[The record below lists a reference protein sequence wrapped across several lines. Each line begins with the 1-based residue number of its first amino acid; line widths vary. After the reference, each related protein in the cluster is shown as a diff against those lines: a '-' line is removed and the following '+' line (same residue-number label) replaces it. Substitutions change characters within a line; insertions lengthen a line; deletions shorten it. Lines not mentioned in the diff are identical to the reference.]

1 MNNNDKLIV
10 ANCSGFYGDRL
21 SAAKEMVEG
30 GPIDVLTGDYLA
42 ELTMA
47 ILFRKTMKN
56 PDDGYASTFLKQ
68 MKDVMEDCL
77 TKGIKVVVN
86 AGGLSPKGL
95 AAELENFSNE
105 IGVKPSIAYIE
116 GDNIIASIPEFQKSG
131 EDFIHI
137 DTGVSLKEADTITVT
152 ANAYLGGWGITKALQ
167 EGADIVIGGRIADAA
182 LVSGAAAWKFDWQ
195 KNDWDK
201 IAGAMTAGHII
212 ECGTQATGGNYSFI
226 NEVKNY
232 SNLGFPIAEIYED
245 GSSVITKHPNTGGIV
260 SIGTVKAQLLYE
272 VKDPGYLTPD
282 VIARFDTINISREG
296 QNRVLI
302 KDVKGEPPTGKI
314 KVCCNNLYGHKN
326 SATFVLTGLDIEE
339 KAKILEEAFFE
350 KLGGRDSFS
359 LSDVSLQYCGT
370 NNPKTNEEAFSYLRI
385 SVIDPDTK
393 RAGKLFA
400 SRCME
405 LALSNIPGFTM
416 TTLPDNGAPAIQH
429 WPALISGDKIQQ
441 TIVVNGEEFIL
452 GCIKTE
458 PFITHETPPA
468 IETSEINSKKT
479 ISAPIGRLFG
489 TRSGDKGGNANLG
502 VWANNNKAFSFLSS
516 FLTTDK
522 LKELLPDMAE
532 FEIERYDFPNLL
544 AVNFYI
550 KGVLGHGV
558 AASLRNDP
566 QAKSLGEYLRM
577 KQIDI
582 PEFIA
587 DNAWNHS

>member
-1 MNNNDKLIV
+1 MGNDEKLIV
-10 ANCSGFYGDRL
+10 ANCSGFYGDRI
-21 SAAKEMVEG
+21 SAAKEMVDG

-56 PDDGYASTFLKQ
+56 SDDGYASTFLKQ

-77 TKGIKVVVN
+77 SKGIKVVVN

-95 AAELENFSNE
+95 AAELEKLADE
-105 IGVKPSIAYIE
+105 LGVQPSIAYIE
-116 GDNIIASIPEFQKSG
+116 GDNIVGRISELQDEG
-131 EDFIHI
+131 EDFTHI
-137 DTGVSLKEADTITVT
+137 DTGKKLKDANAITVT
-152 ANAYLGGWGITKALQ
+152 ANAYLGGWGITKALK

-182 LVSGAAAWKFDWQ
+182 LVSGAAAWKFGW
-195 KNDWDK
+195 KENDWDE

-226 NEVKNY
+226 DEIKNY
-232 SNLGFPIAEIYED
+232 SNPGFPIAEIFSD
-245 GSSVITKHPNTGGIV
+245 GSSVITKHPGTGGIV
-260 SIGTVKAQLLYE
+260 STGTVKAQLLYE
-272 VKDPGYLTPD
+272 VKEPGYLTPD
-282 VIARFDTINISREG
+282 VIARFDTINISAEAPD
-296 QNRVLI
+296 RVLI

-314 KVCCNNLYGHKN
+314 KVCCNNLFGHKN

-339 KAKILEEAFFE
+339 KANILEKTFFE
-350 KLGGRDSFS
+350 NLGGRDSFA
-359 LSDVSLQYCGT
+359 LSEVNLQQCGT
-370 NNPKTNEEAFSYLRI
+370 DNPQTNEEAFSYLRI
-385 SVIDPDTK
+385 SVMDPDK
-393 RAGKLFA
+393 RRAGKLFA
-400 SRCME
+400 ARCME

-429 WPALISGDKIQQ
+429 WPALISGDKIKQ
-441 TIVVNGEEFIL
+441 TIVVGNNEFIVDSV
-452 GCIKTE
+452 KTDSVKI
-458 PFITHETPPA
+458 PINPPIA
-468 IETSEINSKKT
+468 QKIEIPYDKT
-479 ISAPIGRLFG
+479 ISIPLGRFFG

-502 VWANNNKAFSFLSS
+502 VWAKNSETFSFLSDV
-516 FLTTDK
+516 LTVDK

-566 QAKSLGEYLRM
+566 QAKSLGEYLRV
-577 KQIDI
+577 KQIDV

-587 DNAWNHS
+587 DTTWNNS